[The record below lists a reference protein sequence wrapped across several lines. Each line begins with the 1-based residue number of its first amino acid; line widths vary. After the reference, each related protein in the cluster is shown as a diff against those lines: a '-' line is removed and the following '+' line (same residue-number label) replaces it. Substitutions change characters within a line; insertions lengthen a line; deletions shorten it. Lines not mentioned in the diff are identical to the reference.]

1 MDMGQR
7 GNSQLS
13 IVNPLG
19 LPYRV
24 QSISLD
30 RPWLLVY
37 DAPVMGSVKEETI
50 RGAKWGFINRLTM
63 QPLFFIYGII
73 LARLVSPAEMGI
85 LGLTAIFF
93 AYAGI
98 LKECGFG
105 MALIRSLDRTEED
118 CSTVFWFNMGV
129 SFLLAVLFF
138 FAAPWLADFFRQPA
152 LVALTRVSALMMF
165 LNSSMSVHWALYTAR
180 RDFKTPALVSMVTSI
195 IAMPFALWAAFAG
208 WSYWAV
214 YMQTLISSSL
224 SIIVVWVI
232 SPWRPRFI
240 FSRTSFRKL
249 FSFSSNLLAYSFIT
263 TTCNESRSF
272 LIGKFYSPAQL
283 ALFSRAFRLCSLPL
297 NSLQSILQQVAY
309 PVLAQLQN
317 DEERLNASY
326 HKFMRM
332 TFLVILWM
340 MITLSINSY
349 PIIYTLYGERW
360 ASCAPYA
367 LILCLGLM
375 FNPFTSLAYD
385 YLAIKGRSD
394 YIMRSSL
401 ISNICELS
409 ILIAGACIS
418 VMGVCVASMINAAL
432 ASYIYALHITKIS
445 KMGLWAQYRDF
456 FPYALMSLLVNIPS
470 ALLVWW
476 QPLPLPV
483 CAVLG
488 PILAFILYSVIL
500 AKRKD
505 ASYRE
510 LVSTGFATPLGKQ
523 CRNIFLRFFPFS
535 GKGKN

>member
-1 MDMGQR
+1 
-7 GNSQLS
+7 
-13 IVNPLG
+13 
-19 LPYRV
+19 
-24 QSISLD
+24 
-30 RPWLLVY
+30 
-37 DAPVMGSVKEETI
+37 MGSVKEETI
-50 RGAKWGFINRLTM
+50 RGAKWGFIHRLTM

-138 FAAPWLADFFRQPA
+138 FAAPWFADFFRQPA

-180 RDFKTPALVSMVTSI
+180 RDFKTPALVSIVTSI

-214 YMQTLISSSL
+214 YMQTLISSFL
-224 SIIVVWVI
+224 SIIIVWVI

-240 FSRTSFRKL
+240 FSQASFRKL

-283 ALFSRAFRLCSLPL
+283 ALFSRAFRLCSMPL
-297 NSLQSILQQVAY
+297 NSFQSILQQVAY

-317 DEERLNASY
+317 DEDHLNASY

-349 PIIYTLYGERW
+349 PIIHTLYGERW
-360 ASCAPYA
+360 AACAPYA
-367 LILCLGLM
+367 IILCIGFM
-375 FNPFTSLAYD
+375 FNPFTSMAYD

-401 ISNICELS
+401 ISNICEFS
-409 ILIAGACIS
+409 ILIVGASIS
-418 VMGVCVASMINAAL
+418 VMGICVASMINAAL

-456 FPYALMSLLVNIPS
+456 FPYALMSLLANAPAFMLTYWQPWPVYVGAIIGPLS
-470 ALLVWW
+470 AFVIYVALLS
-476 QPLPLPV
+476 
-483 CAVLG
+483 AVKDSS
-488 PILAFILYSVIL
+488 FIDLLKTMLERGI
-500 AKRKD
+500 
-505 ASYRE
+505 
-510 LVSTGFATPLGKQ
+510 GKK
-523 CRNIFLRFFPFS
+523 IKPFCQRLFQ
-535 GKGKN
+535 G